1 MSEPARERLPDRRLA
16 TYEVVA
22 WEGREYLIGV
32 GWYRDGRVGEVFLNG
47 PKTGSD
53 AEGLM
58 TDACIE
64 LSLLLQVG
72 LRPTWIAGRLAAPV
86 PGDDR
91 HAEPRLSSLIGLVA
105 ARAAMLERECG
116 TAVREAYLCAE
127 RRHPLQ
133 QDGAVAS

>member
-1 MSEPARERLPDRRLA
+1 MTEPVREWLPDRRLA

-64 LSLLLQVG
+64 LSLILQLG
-72 LRPTWIAGRLAAPV
+72 MRPAWIAGRLATPV
-86 PGDDR
+86 PGDAPR
-91 HAEPRLSSLIGLVA
+91 AEPRLTSLIGLVA
-105 ARAAMLERECG
+105 ARAAMLERECS

-127 RRHPLQ
+127 GRHPLQ
-133 QDGAVAS
+133 RVEVVAS